1 ISAACSFSLLT
12 VSRNVHNLFTGALV
26 SASPAGLRLEIAFKI
41 DKKKMKKK
49 NFIFHHKQKFV
60 LTGKQKPTCPSENKK
75 KDPVADLSPTEDQP
89 CGKAINR
96 FASLRRHSRFDRIG
110 TCTQFFRL
118 QTATGVA
125 IKMRATHTNMKNGQA
140 ICTLGRHNRAIRQ
153 ILSTT
158 IIALLLSAA
167 QAYSVDE
174 LLPPFGFRWNDSMA
188 HVEAV
193 LHGAKA
199 KITSR
204 EKKENRDVWTVE
216 GLIHP
221 GLKRTLFTFKQRA
234 LVAVELQYEYPDWSI
249 ERYNQRM
256 GEIRKYFDEKYGT
269 GKLVSRSRDTDTD
282 VIQTL
287 VGYQWMVGATMLE
300 LFYFSAQ
307 HGPLLYRTITVDYKA
322 M

>member
-1 ISAACSFSLLT
+1 
-12 VSRNVHNLFTGALV
+12 
-26 SASPAGLRLEIAFKI
+26 
-41 DKKKMKKK
+41 
-49 NFIFHHKQKFV
+49 
-60 LTGKQKPTCPSENKK
+60 
-75 KDPVADLSPTEDQP
+75 
-89 CGKAINR
+89 
-96 FASLRRHSRFDRIG
+96 
-110 TCTQFFRL
+110 
-118 QTATGVA
+118 
-125 IKMRATHTNMKNGQA
+125 MRATHTKINNQA
-140 ICTLGRHNRAIRQ
+140 NCAFNWNRGAIRR
-153 ILSTT
+153 IFLTSV
-158 IIALLLSAA
+158 IGLLVSAA

-193 LHGAKA
+193 LRGAKS

-269 GKLVSRSRDTDTD
+269 GKLVSRSRDRETE

-287 VGYQWMVGATMLE
+287 VGYQWMVGTTMLE

-307 HGPLLYRTITVDYKA
+307 HDNLVYRTISVDYKA
-322 M
+322 L

>member
-1 ISAACSFSLLT
+1 MKNREKCALKCNGDAIRRIVSISA
-12 VSRNVHNLFTGALV
+12 
-26 SASPAGLRLEIAFKI
+26 
-41 DKKKMKKK
+41 
-49 NFIFHHKQKFV
+49 IF
-60 LTGKQKPTCPSENKK
+60 
-75 KDPVADLSPTEDQP
+75 
-89 CGKAINR
+89 
-96 FASLRRHSRFDRIG
+96 
-110 TCTQFFRL
+110 
-118 QTATGVA
+118 
-125 IKMRATHTNMKNGQA
+125 
-140 ICTLGRHNRAIRQ
+140 
-153 ILSTT
+153 
-158 IIALLLSAA
+158 LLLSAA
-167 QAYSVDE
+167 AAYPVDE

-204 EKKENRDVWTVE
+204 EKKQNRDVWTVE

-307 HGPLLYRTITVDYKA
+307 HGALLYRTITVDYKA